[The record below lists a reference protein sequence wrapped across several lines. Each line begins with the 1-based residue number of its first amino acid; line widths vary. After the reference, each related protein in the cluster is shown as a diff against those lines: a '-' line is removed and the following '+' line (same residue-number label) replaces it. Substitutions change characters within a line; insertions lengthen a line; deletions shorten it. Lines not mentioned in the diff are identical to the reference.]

1 MPSITLDAAFDCSL
15 LPAEGGGRFLRLR
28 LRAPEVP
35 REAGAAR
42 KPLNLAFV
50 LDRSGSMAGEKL
62 DLVKRAVAFG
72 IGQLAPDDRAAV
84 VVYDDRIETIAPST
98 RMDAAAKSAI
108 ALRLGAVRDGGS
120 TALGEGWLTGC
131 RLVATVQSEL
141 GDRWLTRA
149 LLLTDGLANVGLT
162 DPHELIGHAVELR
175 RRGVTTTTFGVGADF
190 DEQLLRGLSEG
201 GGGNFYFIERA
212 AQIPDFFA
220 GELGELLT
228 VYAEGATVTLTLPN
242 GLSAQLLNDYPVTRA
257 SGEWPAPFD
266 SDAGALG
273 MEIGNLSAGEE
284 KVLLFALTG
293 APAMPGTAL
302 PIAASLDYRLSANGQ
317 VVKADDAR
325 LALRYAS
332 PAEVAVAPVAADVI
346 ELAGRLQAARAKQ
359 EAWEHNRAGRYAAAQ
374 ATLRTTSAS
383 FAAPA
388 MAAAAPALAEQAAE
402 LDRLAEQAAH
412 GWDSQ
417 TSKQTLYSSDL
428 VRRSRRDYGRKS

>member
-1 MPSITLDAAFDCSL
+1 MSPIALDAALDRPL
-15 LPAEGGGRFLRLR
+15 LPAEGGGRFLRLT
-28 LRAPEVP
+28 LRVPEVP
-35 REAGAAR
+35 RDGGTAR

-72 IGQLAPDDRAAV
+72 ISQLAPEDRAAV
-84 VVYDDRIETIAPST
+84 VVYDDRVETIAPSV

-131 RLVATVQSEL
+131 RLAATAQAEL
-141 GDRWLTRA
+141 GDRWLTRT

-228 VYAEGATVTLTLPN
+228 VYAEGATLTLT
-242 GLSAQLLNDYPVTRA
+242 
-257 SGEWPAPFD
+257 
-266 SDAGALG
+266 
-273 MEIGNLSAGEE
+273 
-284 KVLLFALTG
+284 
-293 APAMPGTAL
+293 
-302 PIAASLDYRLSANGQ
+302 
-317 VVKADDAR
+317 
-325 LALRYAS
+325 
-332 PAEVAVAPVAADVI
+332 
-346 ELAGRLQAARAKQ
+346 
-359 EAWEHNRAGRYAAAQ
+359 
-374 ATLRTTSAS
+374 
-383 FAAPA
+383 
-388 MAAAAPALAEQAAE
+388 
-402 LDRLAEQAAH
+402 
-412 GWDSQ
+412 
-417 TSKQTLYSSDL
+417 
-428 VRRSRRDYGRKS
+428 